1 MFGIDWGNSQTLW
14 LNLTNLALGI
24 VTLLAL
30 GTVAFGVAQELYAK
44 RRKAREYAGMDEE
57 VRHMLRVPELG
68 LTMADGGE
76 PLPPSDANAPER
88 KRS

>member
-30 GTVAFGVAQELYAK
+30 GDRGLRSRTGNPRETAQ
-44 RRKAREYAGMDEE
+44 G
-57 VRHMLRVPELG
+57 P
-68 LTMADGGE
+68 
-76 PLPPSDANAPER
+76 
-88 KRS
+88 

>member
-24 VTLLAL
+24 VTLLAVL
-30 GTVAFGVAQELYAK
+30 VLAGGVAQELLAR
-44 RRKAREYAGMDEE
+44 RRKARQLNRMDEE
-57 VRHMLRVPELG
+57 VRHMLSVPELG

-76 PLPPSDANAPER
+76 PLPPSKDGPR
-88 KRS
+88 R